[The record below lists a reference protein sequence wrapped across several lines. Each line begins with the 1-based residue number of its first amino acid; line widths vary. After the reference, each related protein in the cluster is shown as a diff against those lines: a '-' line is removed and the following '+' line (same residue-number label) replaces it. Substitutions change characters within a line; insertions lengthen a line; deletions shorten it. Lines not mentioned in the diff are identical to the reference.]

1 MVEYEV
7 VNDKEIIISF
17 SNELS
22 KHVYKPF
29 FYKKLRDLKQAKTVD
44 EFSEIFN
51 KMEQKR
57 SFQYATYLL
66 SKRSYGSNEL
76 KAKLLSRFIS
86 EESSQLAIEKCL
98 QCGYIDDEALV
109 LSYIRRE
116 LRKGYGPKLLISKIA
131 FKLRIEKEDVQNIY
145 DMQVTE
151 EELLEQRQK
160 LVAKKKFS
168 DPYKERQYLYKR
180 GF

>member
-29 FYKKLRDLKQAKTVD
+29 FYKKLRHLKQAKTVD
-44 EFSEIFN
+44 EFNELFN

-86 EESSQLAIEKCL
+86 EESSTLAIEKCL

-109 LSYIRRE
+109 VAYVRRE
-116 LRKGYGPKLLISKIA
+116 LRKGYGPKILIRKIA
-131 FKLRIEKEDVQNIY
+131 FKLRIEQEFIQNIY
-145 DMQVTE
+145 DMQITD
-151 EELLEQRQK
+151 EELLEHKER
-160 LVAKKKFS
+160 VIAKKKFS